1 MRIFVFV
8 LAALLMASPALAQ
21 QYQPWNDPAAAS
33 AAAAAEKAANERLQ
47 GFVDELNRLTDAAE
61 KSRAADPGFLRDL
74 RGLALGYDRPWRSLV
89 LSDDF
94 QDGDFTRNPAW
105 TVTAG
110 KYWIERGWG
119 LRSAVKAEAAQ
130 TGGQTQQRTSGK
142 DVAAAI
148 FGQILQQALDP
159 EGRASGGQQGA
170 RTGSVLNPAAIQT
183 TLRLTNAFAVEI
195 DFSSWLSEGA
205 NAGRIEIGPYQVAGQ
220 GQPVGTARAPGYVLA
235 YVQGGGFELIRV
247 SGRGSS
253 IIDSRP
259 GPFRLEDKKTHR
271 LEWTR
276 RADGLM
282 TVSLDGK
289 EIMTA
294 SDRAYQQDF
303 DGLRLVNRG
312 GDYII
317 KKLIV
322 NGTQ

>member
-1 MRIFVFV
+1 MRFLVFL
-8 LAALLMASPALAQ
+8 LAALVIAAPAQAQ
-21 QYQPWNDPAAAS
+21 QYQQWTDPAAS
-33 AAAAAEKAANERLQ
+33 RSAAAAEKAANERLQ
-47 GFVDELNRLTDAAE
+47 GFVDELNRLTDPAE

-74 RGLALGYDRPWRSLV
+74 RGLAQAYDRPWRTRL

-94 QDGDFTRNPAW
+94 QDGDFTHNPGW

-110 KYWIERGWG
+110 KYWVERGWG
-119 LRSAVKAEAAQ
+119 LRSAVKAEPAQ
-130 TGGQTQQRTSGK
+130 TGGEDRQRSSGK

-159 EGRASGGQQGA
+159 EGRATGGRQG
-170 RTGSVLNPAAIQT
+170 TGAAATVLNPTAIQT

-195 DFSSWLSEGA
+195 NFSSWVSEDAPG
-205 NAGRIEIGPYQVAGQ
+205 GRFEIGPYQGA
-220 GQPVGTARAPGYVLA
+220 PVGDARAAGYVLA
-235 YVQGGGFELIRV
+235 YVQGGGLDLIRIT
-247 SGRGSS
+247 GRGSS

-259 GPFRLEDKKTHR
+259 GPFLLEDKKFHR

-289 EIMTA
+289 EIMNAT
-294 SDRAYQQDF
+294 DRAYTQDF

-312 GDYII
+312 GDYNI
-317 KKLIV
+317 KSIVV